1 MAKCTKKSGS
11 FLVLIYPQTE
21 KPPDKLTS
29 LMKERKNNNV
39 PSSKM
44 PAGGGS
50 VDLEGETPSMSV
62 DDSHNYAMLS
72 LHPPSQLRM
81 VDFRD
86 SDLSQ
91 VINWT
96 LTQVSRKSS
105 LRGRHIPPDQKC

>member
-1 MAKCTKKSGS
+1 M
-11 FLVLIYPQTE
+11 
-21 KPPDKLTS
+21 D
-29 LMKERKNNNV
+29 
-39 PSSKM
+39 
-44 PAGGGS
+44 
-50 VDLEGETPSMSV
+50 EGETPSMSV

-96 LTQVSRKSS
+96 LTQVSRLPLWQSYPVHFLNKIMD
-105 LRGRHIPPDQKC
+105 LLGGK